1 MIGKVKFHPSIKNL
15 KWQKIWNGKFRGINI
30 HKQKYKG
37 SRNDYW
43 NPILEIHDFDIE
55 DQMGYRLKVDT
66 DKFSSYSNVHK
77 LKMLR
82 SSGKLFYLF

>member
-1 MIGKVKFHPSIKNL
+1 MS
-15 KWQKIWNGKFRGINI
+15 NGKLSGINI
-30 HKQKYKG
+30 HKKKYKG

-55 DQMGYRLKVDT
+55 DEMGYKLKVDT
-66 DKFSSYSNVHK
+66 GDFPTYSTEHK

-82 SSGKLFYLF
+82 SSGKIRMSIIVFTHNSKSITF